1 MTAMNQSASGLAITE
16 GSSLY
21 YSLLYCTDA
30 QRTRVMQTLT
40 LIQTMTSA
48 LHEVTEPTVAEKKIH
63 WWHEEIERLVKGDA
77 RHPDCLATQQWL
89 PHRSTAQACIDV
101 LSVAASERFNPAAND
116 TEWLER
122 IQQDYHARIVLIH
135 HALQYDAEDRSN
147 VPIQY
152 TSMAQGLGQVDRLL
166 LLPTLLNKGYAI
178 FSDERFA
185 QSSITPE
192 DLLTLSSST
201 EQHSQDKREP
211 ANNLIR
217 WAMSQANNTLAKAI
231 TETPFTDK
239 PASKSLLPMIIMT
252 TLRQQQVKL
261 WMKKS
266 PDLLRETV
274 SVTPMR
280 KFISAYRLKR
290 RHT

>member
-1 MTAMNQSASGLAITE
+1 MTAINQSASGLAITE

-30 QRTRVMQTLT
+30 QRSRVQHTLT

-48 LHEVTEPTVAEKKIH
+48 LHEVTEPSVAEKKIH
-63 WWHEEIERLVKGDA
+63 WWHEEIERLVKRDA
-77 RHPDCLATQQWL
+77 RHPDCVAAQRWL

-101 LSVAASERFNPAAND
+101 LSVAASERFNPAVND
-116 TEWLER
+116 SEWLER
-122 IQQDYHARIVLIH
+122 IQQDYHARIVLVH

-147 VPIQY
+147 VPIKY

-166 LLPTLLNKGYAI
+166 LLPTLLKKGYAI
-178 FSDERFA
+178 FSDERFT
-185 QSSITPE
+185 QCNITPE
-192 DLLTLSSST
+192 DLLSLTSGT
-201 EQHSQDKREP
+201 EPHSQDKQEA
-211 ANNLIR
+211 ANNLIH
-217 WAMSQANNTLAKAI
+217 WAMSQANTSLAQAM
-231 TETPFTDK
+231 TESPFTDK

-261 WMKKS
+261 WLKKS
-266 PDLLRETV
+266 PNLLRETV

-280 KFISAYRLKR
+280 KFISTYRLKR
-290 RHT
+290 RHA